1 MFRVRLPLCQLCKSQ
16 ATSEKPEPVNANNL
30 KRQRSFGHLV
40 RNLHAEAYP
49 HPACAGS
56 SRPIRKLSHAG
67 DSEPILI
74 MINLLVFI
82 DRA

>member
-1 MFRVRLPLCQLCKSQ
+1 
-16 ATSEKPEPVNANNL
+16 
-30 KRQRSFGHLV
+30 V